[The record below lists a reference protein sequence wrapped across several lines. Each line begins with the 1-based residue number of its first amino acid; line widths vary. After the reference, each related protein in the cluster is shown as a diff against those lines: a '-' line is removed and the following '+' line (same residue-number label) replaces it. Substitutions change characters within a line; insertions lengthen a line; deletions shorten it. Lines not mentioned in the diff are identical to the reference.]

1 MGSDRAILDNE
12 DDIEVAARPINQEPG
27 TAEGSLMWQ
36 SRQGESN
43 EGNES
48 YFEES
53 TDNDDVVNQAM
64 TRE

>member
-27 TAEGSLMWQ
+27 TVEGSAVWQ
-36 SRQGESN
+36 SRQEENN